1 VYFMTTRSS
10 TASGGYFFP
19 ASVLIAL
26 AVLLATLFVM
36 LQSANRPFFPSTN
49 SHGIAKAPFF
59 RGVVYLP
66 QFRFLPFFGGAAP
79 DAEMEESR
87 MPPAERIDRWEPFI
101 TEASQRFSIPKK
113 WIRTIINI
121 ESGGRTMLLG
131 RPITSGAGAM
141 GVMQLM
147 SDTYN
152 DMSTRNGLGSDPYN
166 VHDNILA
173 GTAYLRELFNRY
185 GYPRVFEAYNA
196 GPGVLEAHIQHR
208 IRLPEET
215 VNYVR
220 MAVIG
225 TGSPAE
231 AQKAVAEAVSR
242 PPVKARAVAVKSIQ
256 KLTVAKLALK
266 KAAASAQQPA
276 HFAGARQI
284 DVAAA
289 KPVHAMVR
297 TAHTATAA
305 QVKNHVAA
313 A

>member
-1 VYFMTTRSS
+1 MTTRST
-10 TASGGYFFP
+10 TASAGYFFP

-36 LQSANRPFFPSTN
+36 LQSADLPFFPSTH
-49 SHGIAKAPFF
+49 SRGIAKASFF
-59 RGVVYLP
+59 RGLVYLP
-66 QFRFLPFFGGAAP
+66 QFHFLPFFGGAGAAP

-87 MPPAERIDRWEPFI
+87 MAPAERIDRWSPFI
-101 TEASQRFSIPKK
+101 TEASQRFSVPET

-131 RPITSGAGAM
+131 RPITSSAGAM

-147 SDTYN
+147 HDTYN
-152 DMSTRNGLGSDPYN
+152 DMSTRNGLGSDPHN

-173 GTAYLRELFNRY
+173 GTAYLRELYNRY

-196 GPGVLEAHIQHR
+196 GPGVLEAHMQHR

-225 TGSPAE
+225 TGTRAE

-256 KLTVAKLALK
+256 KLAVAKLGLK
-266 KAAASAQQPA
+266 TAVASAKQPV
-276 HFAGARQI
+276 HF
-284 DVAAA
+284 DVAAE
-289 KPVHAMVR
+289 KPVHATERM
-297 TAHTATAA
+297 AHTATSAH
-305 QVKNHVAA
+305 VKHHVAEV
-313 A
+313 